1 MRTISFS
8 DSIANAAARLDRT
21 RGTVTQRAR
30 DAGYSR
36 QTVYIHA
43 RKVVAAVEAECGGG
57 KTREALIEQLES
69 LFKENAQLWEWL
81 ESSIEFPPAKQ
92 QEFTVKAMAMG
103 LSNNQIRELMV
114 VLLGTKAS
122 PSRSTI
128 HRWIQAAGTAAT
140 RVLAQLDRRC
150 RELILTGC
158 LDEIFF
164 RGRPVLVGVEPHS
177 MAWFLGKKAENHQGS
192 TWFTELQSWNPLRS
206 VISDGGSG
214 LQAGIAQLQRQQRA
228 ANQPPVEKGLD
239 VFHIK
244 QAAKKALSTT
254 WTKVEQSWERADS
267 VGRALKRAR
276 WQGKNDRKLK
286 QQLDDAWSKAFSAF
300 KLYEKVEAV
309 WKRVAPAFD
318 IFRPDG
324 QLNDRAWAQEQVA
337 WGLSRLRGPEWSRVR
352 GFLQNEEAFT
362 FLDQLHDRMDRL
374 PLPETLRDALLR
386 LWWVRR
392 QLPRKSAATAVA
404 GYRYAACLAQ
414 EVLCA
419 KLDPNWRES
428 YRRVAAVLRQ
438 TVRASSAVE
447 CMNSVLRMHQARHRT
462 VTQPMLDVK
471 RLYWNTR
478 VFHGGKRKG
487 LCPYEHL
494 GLKLP
499 SYDFWT
505 LLHSDAVQEVE
516 KPDEISAKPRSIA
529 A

>member
-1 MRTISFS
+1 
-8 DSIANAAARLDRT
+8 
-21 RGTVTQRAR
+21 
-30 DAGYSR
+30 
-36 QTVYIHA
+36 
-43 RKVVAAVEAECGGG
+43 
-57 KTREALIEQLES
+57 
-69 LFKENAQLWEWL
+69 
-81 ESSIEFPPAKQ
+81 
-92 QEFTVKAMAMG
+92 
-103 LSNNQIRELMV
+103 
-114 VLLGTKAS
+114 
-122 PSRSTI
+122 
-128 HRWIQAAGTAAT
+128 
-140 RVLAQLDRRC
+140 
-150 RELILTGC
+150 
-158 LDEIFF
+158 
-164 RGRPVLVGVEPHS
+164 
-177 MAWFLGKKAENHQGS
+177 
-192 TWFTELQSWNPLRS
+192 LQSWNPLRS

-228 ANQPPVEKGLD
+228 ANQPPEEKGLD

-516 KPDEISAKPRSIA
+516 KPDEINAKPRSIA